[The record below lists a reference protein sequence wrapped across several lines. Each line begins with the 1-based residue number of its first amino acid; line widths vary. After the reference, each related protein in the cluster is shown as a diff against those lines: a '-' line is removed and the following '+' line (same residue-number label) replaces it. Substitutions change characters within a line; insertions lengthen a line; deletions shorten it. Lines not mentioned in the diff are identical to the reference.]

1 MALTG
6 TGADELGA
14 HELGPMTKGSS
25 LAMVK
30 VGLGTDKPKST
41 GVGVGSKF
49 FKK

>member
-1 MALTG
+1 V
-6 TGADELGA
+6 GASLESD
-14 HELGPMTKGSS
+14 GSTS
-25 LAMVK
+25 NLPQDLKDYEEPK